1 MWEGGASAMEK
12 DLSSSLFSL
21 LAFVIILM
29 CGLVVQLSR
38 PQSWSERADSE
49 ADLFFKNSQQTLWCI
64 LFMLTSISI
73 FISILN
79 NRNTKK
85 GLWITDLNDKG
96 FELFIHVL

>member
-21 LAFVIILM
+21 LSFVIILM

-49 ADLFFKNSQQTLWCI
+49 ADLFF
-64 LFMLTSISI
+64 
-73 FISILN
+73 
-79 NRNTKK
+79 
-85 GLWITDLNDKG
+85 
-96 FELFIHVL
+96 